1 MVCKLWLEMQGEKQR
16 CCVLKS
22 SYEGHRCFLWKIFT
36 QKAQIFTEGL
46 FVQFGTNFC
55 FMPSDLYFFQRV
67 MCSVF
72 VYGVVFLWYKKKNEG
87 KIVFTHTTFFYVM
100 VYWEYLVMP
109 TLDLC
114 ASVCEMSVSAGKP
127 SVEVIQ
133 KSARICLQRTV
144 VTWPLFE

>member
-72 VYGVVFLWYKKKNEG
+72 VYGVVFLWYKKKWRENRFHAYY
-87 KIVFTHTTFFYVM
+87 IF
-100 VYWEYLVMP
+100 
-109 TLDLC
+109 LC
-114 ASVCEMSVSAGKP
+114 NGLLRIFGNANAGSVCKCVWNECLSWETICWSHSEVS
-127 SVEVIQ
+127 
-133 KSARICLQRTV
+133 
-144 VTWPLFE
+144 